1 MKRSRFTTEQIIA
14 ILQEHRA
21 GAKAEDLGRR
31 HGFSPG
37 TLYVWKQR
45 FGNMVVSDAKRLST
59 LEQENAR
66 LKRLVADQALN
77 LQILKDVLGKKR

>member
-21 GAKAEDLGRR
+21 GAKVEDLGRR

-45 FGNMVVSDAKRLST
+45 FGNMVVSDAKRLSA
-59 LEQENAR
+59 LEHENAR